1 MNTVNRAAM
10 QIVTPDPVRSVL
22 NQPPP
27 LADYNSY
34 EADTPLREAVEREG
48 GAWFDAEAHVLG
60 ARCGSAEVLEW
71 GRLANEHAP
80 VLRTHD
86 RYGNR
91 ADVVEYHPAYHDL
104 MRLGI

>member
-1 MNTVNRAAM
+1 M
-10 QIVTPDPVRSVL
+10 QIVTPDPKHAVL

-27 LADYNSY
+27 LADYDAY
-34 EADTPLREAVEREG
+34 AHDTPLREAVAREG
-48 GAWFDAEAHVLG
+48 GGWIADEAHALG

-71 GRLANEHAP
+71 GRLANEHPP

-91 ADVVEYHPAYHDL
+91 SDVVEYHPAYHDL